1 MNMKFSLCSIIEYG
15 DFAILLPLPQGTQM
29 VKQPH
34 TLLIMAKN
42 NTRDLILDKTYRLL
56 FIYNWEAITI
66 EQIESS
72 IGRTR
77 GAIFYFFKNKSELF
91 NSIINERFLSKF
103 LTSEVSTPAI
113 QDSTILG
120 FFNHYQTPFERL
132 CNDISENYNLIDP
145 TPAVLNIIVQ
155 ARKLY
160 PCFDIV
166 IGRYISD
173 EIQYIEK
180 NAVIMRDN
188 PRLINSF
195 KTYCLLKS
203 GTLLLSASQQ
213 DLFNVNKHLQSYI
226 NGIAFLLGE

>member
-1 MNMKFSLCSIIEYG
+1 MGLHLVMAAPDGLLMVNVP
-15 DFAILLPLPQGTQM
+15 ILFMQR
-29 VKQPH
+29 K
-34 TLLIMAKN
+34 KD
-42 NTRDLILDKTYRLL
+42 TRELILSQTYQLL
-56 FIYNWEAITI
+56 FVYNWEAITI

-77 GAIFYFFKNKSELF
+77 GAIFYFFKNKNELF

-103 LTSEVSTPAI
+103 LTTEVNSSAI
-113 QDSTILG
+113 QNTTIAG
-120 FFNHYQTPFERL
+120 FFNQYQTPLERL
-132 CNDISENYNLIDP
+132 CNDISGNYNLKDP

-188 PRLINSF
+188 PWLINSF
-195 KTYCLLKS
+195 KTYCLLKG

-226 NGIAFLLGE
+226 NGIAYLLGE

>member
-1 MNMKFSLCSIIEYG
+1 MLYYGVWGLCYSSTNTTRDTDGEATPYS
-15 DFAILLPLPQGTQM
+15 F
-29 VKQPH
+29 
-34 TLLIMAKN
+34 LIMAKN

-91 NSIINERFLSKF
+91 NSVINERFLSKF

-113 QDSTILG
+113 QDSTISG
-120 FFNHYQTPFERL
+120 FFNQYQTPFERL
-132 CNDISENYNLIDP
+132 CNDISDNYDLKDP

-166 IGRYISD
+166 IGRYISN

-226 NGIAFLLGE
+226 NGIAYLLGE

>member
-1 MNMKFSLCSIIEYG
+1 MAAPDGLLMVNVP
-15 DFAILLPLPQGTQM
+15 ILFMQR
-29 VKQPH
+29 K
-34 TLLIMAKN
+34 KD
-42 NTRDLILDKTYRLL
+42 TRELILSQTYQLL
-56 FIYNWEAITI
+56 FVYNWEAITI

-77 GAIFYFFKNKSELF
+77 GAIFYFFKNKNELF

-103 LTSEVSTPAI
+103 LTTEVNSSAI
-113 QDSTILG
+113 QNTTIAG
-120 FFNHYQTPFERL
+120 FFNQYQTPLERL
-132 CNDISENYNLIDP
+132 CNDISGNYNLKDP

-188 PRLINSF
+188 PWLINSF
-195 KTYCLLKS
+195 KTYCLLKG

-226 NGIAFLLGE
+226 NGIAYLLGE

>member
-1 MNMKFSLCSIIEYG
+1 MLYYGVWGLCYSSTNTTRDTDGEATPYS
-15 DFAILLPLPQGTQM
+15 F
-29 VKQPH
+29 
-34 TLLIMAKN
+34 LIMAKN

-91 NSIINERFLSKF
+91 NSVINERFLSKF

-113 QDSTILG
+113 QDSTISG
-120 FFNHYQTPFERL
+120 FFNQYQ
-132 CNDISENYNLIDP
+132 
-145 TPAVLNIIVQ
+145 AVLNIIVQ

-160 PCFDIV
+160 PCFDII

-226 NGIAFLLGE
+226 NGIAYLLGE

>member
-1 MNMKFSLCSIIEYG
+1 MGLHLVTASPNGLLKVNVP
-15 DFAILLPLPQGTQM
+15 ILFMQR
-29 VKQPH
+29 K
-34 TLLIMAKN
+34 KD
-42 NTRDLILDKTYRLL
+42 TRELILSQTYKLL
-56 FIYNWEAITI
+56 FVYNWEAITI

-77 GAIFYFFKNKSELF
+77 GAIFYFFKNKNQLF
-91 NSIINERFLSKF
+91 NSVINERFFSKF

-113 QDSTILG
+113 QDSTISG
-120 FFNHYQTPFERL
+120 FFNQYQTPFERL
-132 CNDISENYNLIDP
+132 CNDISENYDLKDP

-160 PCFDIV
+160 PCFDII

-213 DLFNVNKHLQSYI
+213 DLFNVNKHLRFYI
-226 NGIAFLLGE
+226 NWIAYLLGE

>member
-1 MNMKFSLCSIIEYG
+1 
-15 DFAILLPLPQGTQM
+15 
-29 VKQPH
+29 
-34 TLLIMAKN
+34 MAKN

-113 QDSTILG
+113 QDSTISG
-120 FFNHYQTPFERL
+120 FFNQYQTPFERL
-132 CNDISENYNLIDP
+132 CNDISENYNLKDP

-213 DLFNVNKHLQSYI
+213 DLFNVNKYLQSYI
-226 NGIAFLLGE
+226 NGIAYLLGE

>member
-1 MNMKFSLCSIIEYG
+1 MQRKK
-15 DFAILLPLPQGTQM
+15 D
-29 VKQPH
+29 
-34 TLLIMAKN
+34 
-42 NTRDLILDKTYRLL
+42 TRELILSQTYQLL
-56 FIYNWEAITI
+56 FVYNWEAITI

-77 GAIFYFFKNKSELF
+77 GAIFYFFKNKNELF

-103 LTSEVSTPAI
+103 LTTEVNS
-113 QDSTILG
+113 STIQNTTIAG
-120 FFNHYQTPFERL
+120 FFNQYQTPFERL
-132 CNDISENYNLIDP
+132 CNDISDNYNLKDP
-145 TPAVLNIIVQ
+145 APAVLNIIVQ

-226 NGIAFLLGE
+226 NGIAYLLGE

>member
-1 MNMKFSLCSIIEYG
+1 MGLHFVTASPNGLLKVNVP
-15 DFAILLPLPQGTQM
+15 ILFMQR
-29 VKQPH
+29 K
-34 TLLIMAKN
+34 KD
-42 NTRDLILDKTYRLL
+42 TRELILSQTYQLL
-56 FIYNWEAITI
+56 FVYNWEAITI

-77 GAIFYFFKNKSELF
+77 GAIFYFFKNKNELF

-103 LTSEVSTPAI
+103 LTTEVNTSAI
-113 QDSTILG
+113 QNTTITG
-120 FFNHYQTPFERL
+120 FFNQYQTPFERL
-132 CNDISENYNLIDP
+132 CNDISDNYDLKDP

-160 PCFDIV
+160 PCFDII

-226 NGIAFLLGE
+226 NGIAYLLGE

>member
-1 MNMKFSLCSIIEYG
+1 MKLVLYMLISYKYGTSSRYGRSRWLVEGDCS
-15 DFAILLPLPQGTQM
+15 
-29 VKQPH
+29 H
-34 TLLIMAKN
+34 TFMQRKKD
-42 NTRDLILDKTYRLL
+42 TRELILSQTYKLL
-56 FIYNWEAITI
+56 FVYNWEAITI
-66 EQIESS
+66 EQIEGS

-113 QDSTILG
+113 QDSTISG
-120 FFNHYQTPFERL
+120 FFNQYQTPFERL
-132 CNDISENYNLIDP
+132 CTDISENYNLKDP

-226 NGIAFLLGE
+226 NGIAYLLGE

>member
-1 MNMKFSLCSIIEYG
+1 MGLHFVTASPNGLLKVNVP
-15 DFAILLPLPQGTQM
+15 ILFMQR
-29 VKQPH
+29 K
-34 TLLIMAKN
+34 KD
-42 NTRDLILDKTYRLL
+42 TRELILSQTYQLL
-56 FIYNWEAITI
+56 FVYNWEAITI

-77 GAIFYFFKNKSELF
+77 GAIFYFFKNKNELF

-103 LTSEVSTPAI
+103 LTTEVNTSAI
-113 QDSTILG
+113 QNTTITG
-120 FFNHYQTPFERL
+120 FFNQYQTPFERL
-132 CNDISENYNLIDP
+132 CNDISGNYNLKDP

-226 NGIAFLLGE
+226 NGIAYLLGE

>member
-1 MNMKFSLCSIIEYG
+1 MQRKK
-15 DFAILLPLPQGTQM
+15 D
-29 VKQPH
+29 
-34 TLLIMAKN
+34 
-42 NTRDLILDKTYRLL
+42 TRELILSQTYQLL
-56 FIYNWEAITI
+56 FVYNWEAITI

-77 GAIFYFFKNKSELF
+77 GAIFYFFKNKNELF

-103 LTSEVSTPAI
+103 LTTEVNTSAI
-113 QDSTILG
+113 QNTTITG
-120 FFNHYQTPFERL
+120 FFNQYQTPFERL
-132 CNDISENYNLIDP
+132 CNDISDNYDLKDP

-166 IGRYISD
+166 IGRYISN

-203 GTLLLSASQQ
+203 GSLLLSASQQ

-226 NGIAFLLGE
+226 NVIAYLLGE

>member
-1 MNMKFSLCSIIEYG
+1 MGLHLVMAAPDG
-15 DFAILLPLPQGTQM
+15 LLM
-29 VKQPH
+29 VNVPRLFMQRK
-34 TLLIMAKN
+34 KD
-42 NTRDLILDKTYRLL
+42 TRELILSQTYQLL
-56 FIYNWEAITI
+56 FVYNWEAITI

-77 GAIFYFFKNKSELF
+77 GAIFYFFKNKNELF

-103 LTSEVSTPAI
+103 LTTEVNSSAI
-113 QDSTILG
+113 QNTTIAG
-120 FFNHYQTPFERL
+120 FFNQYQTPLERL
-132 CNDISENYNLIDP
+132 CNDISENYNLKDP

-195 KTYCLLKS
+195 KTYCLLKG

-226 NGIAFLLGE
+226 NGIAYLLGE

>member
-1 MNMKFSLCSIIEYG
+1 MGLHLVMAAPDGLLKVNVP
-15 DFAILLPLPQGTQM
+15 ILFMQR
-29 VKQPH
+29 K
-34 TLLIMAKN
+34 KD
-42 NTRDLILDKTYRLL
+42 TRELILSQTYQLL
-56 FIYNWEAITI
+56 FVYNWEAITI

-77 GAIFYFFKNKSELF
+77 GAIFYFFKNKNELF

-103 LTSEVSTPAI
+103 LTTEVNTSAI
-113 QDSTILG
+113 QNTTITG
-120 FFNHYQTPFERL
+120 FFNQYQTPFERL
-132 CNDISENYNLIDP
+132 CNDISDNYDLKDP

-166 IGRYISD
+166 IGRYISN

>member
-1 MNMKFSLCSIIEYG
+1 
-15 DFAILLPLPQGTQM
+15 
-29 VKQPH
+29 
-34 TLLIMAKN
+34 MAKN

-103 LTSEVSTPAI
+103 LTSEVSISAI
-113 QDSTILG
+113 QDSTISG
-120 FFNHYQTPFERL
+120 FFNQYQTPFERL
-132 CNDISENYNLIDP
+132 CNDISENYNLKDP

-180 NAVIMRDN
+180 
-188 PRLINSF
+188 
-195 KTYCLLKS
+195 TQLLCEIIP
-203 GTLLLSASQQ
+203 G
-213 DLFNVNKHLQSYI
+213 
-226 NGIAFLLGE
+226 